1 MAKRGLGKGISSLI
15 GDYTFDSVVET
26 AVVTDEQAGQ
36 ERVIRVR
43 LEDIES
49 NPGQPRTYFDIDAL
63 EELAASIKEQ
73 GIIQPIIVQEQHDPM
88 ARRYVIIAGE
98 RRFRAAGM
106 AGLQEISCIVKNFSD
121 ERRLEI
127 ALIENIQR
135 ENLNPIEEAKAFRYL
150 IDRTSLSQEELS
162 KKLGKKRSTI
172 ANSLRLL
179 NLPIEMQK
187 SVTSG
192 SLSAGHAR
200 AILSVINPSEQII
213 LFKKI
218 TDQGLSV
225 RQAEQAAAA
234 LNEGSRAT
242 LAKKRQEKVRRIDP
256 DLRIVEERLL
266 EAYGTRVTI
275 KGTMDHGK
283 IEISYYSMDDLRRIY
298 NIVTPDADLFEV
310 DK

>member
-26 AVVTDEQAGQ
+26 TVVADEQSVQ

-43 LEDIES
+43 LEEIES

-88 ARRYVIIAGE
+88 AKKYVIIAGE

-106 AGLQEISCIVKNFSD
+106 AGLQEISCIVKSFSD

-179 NLPIEMQK
+179 NLPTEMQQ

-192 SLSAGHAR
+192 SLTAGHAR
-200 AILSVINPSEQII
+200 AILSVINPADQII
-213 LFKKI
+213 LYKKI
-218 TDQGLSV
+218 VEQGLSV

-234 LNEGSRAT
+234 MNEGSRAT
-242 LAKKRQEKVRRIDP
+242 LTKRKHEKVRRIDP
-256 DLRIVEERLL
+256 DLRLVEERLL
-266 EAYGTRVTI
+266 EAYGTQVTI
-275 KGTMDHGK
+275 KGTMDRGK
-283 IEISYYSMDDLRRIY
+283 IEISYYSLDDLRRIY
-298 NIVTPDADLFEV
+298 NIVSPDADLL
-310 DK
+310 D